1 MNSAARQVA
10 HSITTRVT
18 MLLVGATV
26 SVAIARGLG
35 PEGRG
40 AYFVLVTIA
49 ITAISLGH
57 LSVEQAQVCLWT
69 RPEARAALA
78 ANSVVLGTLVGVLSA
93 LATVVV
99 TSALG
104 PDVVPV
110 PSHGL
115 LAVALLGIPLSM
127 TVLYVN
133 NILVLRSRIEWVNW
147 SGLCA
152 GAVHCVV
159 LLSLA
164 ATGRL
169 SLTWVVVMWVVSLGL
184 PLAILIPVVRPR
196 LRCRDLSLARRELG
210 MGLRYHTGLVSLF
223 LLFRVDILM
232 LNAMM
237 THVAV
242 GLYSLAATLIELTR
256 VAVDSIA
263 QVALPRQ
270 MEGDQGS
277 AAAFTAR
284 TARLTLLFAVASVGL
299 MCLAAPIL
307 IPVVYGTA
315 FAGSVAPLLG
325 LAPGLVVLGA
335 TRTVAA
341 FLLRLDRPMLMSAI
355 SVTALVVN
363 VVLNLALIPAYGIVG
378 CAVASSIGYGVLG
391 GLQVAWFL
399 RATGLPPR
407 ALLPGRGEIRYLVAV
422 SARSA
427 AAVTAR
433 VRSRGQRDLAGDD
446 R

>member
-1 MNSAARQVA
+1 
-10 HSITTRVT
+10 
-18 MLLVGATV
+18 MLLVGAFV

-49 ITAISLGH
+49 IVAISLGH
-57 LSVEQAQVCLWT
+57 LSVEQAQVCLWK
-69 RPEARAALA
+69 RPEARAALS
-78 ANSVVLGTLVGVLSA
+78 ANSLLLGVSVGVLSA

-99 TSALG
+99 TTALG
-104 PDVVPV
+104 PEVVPV
-110 PSHGL
+110 PSHTL
-115 LAVALLGIPLSM
+115 LAVALLGIPCSM
-127 TVLYVN
+127 TVLYLN
-133 NILVLRSRIEWVNW
+133 NILVLRARIEWVNW
-147 SGLCA
+147 SGLCT
-152 GAVHCVV
+152 GLVHCVV

-169 SLTWVVVMWVVSLGL
+169 SLAWVVVMWVISLAL
-184 PLAILIPVVRPR
+184 PLAIVIPVIRPR
-196 LRCRDLSLARRELG
+196 LRDRDLSLARRELG

-223 LLFRVDILM
+223 LLFRIDILM

-237 THVAV
+237 TNAAV

-270 MEGDQGS
+270 MEGDHDS

-284 TARLTLLFAVASVGL
+284 TARLTLLFALVSVGL
-299 MCLAAPIL
+299 MCAVAPIL
-307 IPVVYGTA
+307 IPVVYGSA
-315 FAGSVAPLLG
+315 FAGSVPPLLG
-325 LAPGLVVLGA
+325 LAPGLMVLGG
-335 TRTVAA
+335 TRTIAA
-341 FLLRLDRPMLMSAI
+341 FLLRLDRPVLMSAI

-363 VVLNLALIPAYGIVG
+363 VVLNLVLIPAFGIVG

-391 GLQVAWFL
+391 GLQAAWFL
-399 RATGLPPR
+399 RATGLPLSR
-407 ALLPGRGEIRYLVAV
+407 LLPGREEVGYLSAV

-427 AAVTAR
+427 AVVAAR
-433 VRSRGQRDLAGDD
+433 TRRLRQRDPAAEED